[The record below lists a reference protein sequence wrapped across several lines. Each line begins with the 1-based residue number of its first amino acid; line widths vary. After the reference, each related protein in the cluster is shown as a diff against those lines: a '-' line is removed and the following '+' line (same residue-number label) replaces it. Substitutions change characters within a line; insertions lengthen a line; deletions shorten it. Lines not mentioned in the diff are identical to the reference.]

1 VRLSY
6 LVLVFS
12 AALPCAAPADAPPD
26 FSGDW
31 VAAEKGASDAGQP
44 SSQDSQH
51 PGGRSGGHG
60 GGGHGGM
67 GGGMGG
73 GGGHHGRQSQGGSS
87 GDSSAGATAN
97 APADPR
103 LKAHALIIRQS
114 DVVFDVE
121 ADGQRIAYRFD
132 NRNNYGA
139 TYGGT
144 VTLTWSAPEMVIE
157 THPDGGG
164 SIEEHYSLSADAKTL
179 TLVTRVQR
187 AGEDTAR
194 EIRRTFVRNDDA
206 ADTLP

>member
-1 VRLSY
+1 MRLSY

-31 VAAEKGASDAGQP
+31 VAAEKGNSDGGP
-44 SSQDSQH
+44 SSSRDSPH
-51 PGGRSGGHG
+51 PGGHQGGHG
-60 GGGHGGM
+60 GGGR
-67 GGGMGG
+67 GGMGG
-73 GGGHHGRQSQGGSS
+73 GGHRGRQAQGGS
-87 GDSSAGATAN
+87 GDSPGGATPS

-194 EIRRTFVRNDDA
+194 EIRRTFVRNDDSA
-206 ADTLP
+206 EALP